1 MGKMK
6 DRLIEDMELH
16 PESYSKDDSDY
27 MSEEELKTAHYLRSK
42 GYDDVSEYNKDALMM
57 IKLRE
62 EEQGETL
69 QDKMRDEHVT
79 SLMKEALD
87 QEDKE

>member
-16 PESYSKDDSDY
+16 PESYSEDASDY
-27 MSEEELKTAHYLRSK
+27 MSEEELRFAMGGPVKHKTVQVG
-42 GYDDVSEYNKDALMM
+42 GYNTPLTNEQKDN
-57 IKLRE
+57 IKN
-62 EEQGETL
+62 EQMETL
-69 QDKMRDEHVT
+69 RDKLSAGHTPTQE
-79 SLMKEALD
+79 ELD